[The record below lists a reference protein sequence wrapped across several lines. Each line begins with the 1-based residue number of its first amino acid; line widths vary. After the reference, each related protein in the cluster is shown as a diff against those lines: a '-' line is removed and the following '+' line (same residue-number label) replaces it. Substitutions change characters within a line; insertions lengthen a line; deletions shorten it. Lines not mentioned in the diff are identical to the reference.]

1 MNIEP
6 FVYAIGSI
14 ITVLLTI
21 SLLGKY
27 LSDVFVPEKKE
38 RETGLY
44 QGGESIRSKIHR
56 YRAENFSIT
65 MFFMI
70 LHVIGFMGAT
80 IFVLTKNMVDP
91 INWTT
96 IGFGGILFYTVYL
109 VKKSE
114 GVSDF

>member
-14 ITVLLTI
+14 IAVLLI
-21 SLLGKY
+21 INLLGKY
-27 LSDVFVPEKKE
+27 LSDVFVPETKE
-38 RETGLY
+38 RATGLY
-44 QGGESIRSKIHR
+44 QGGESIKSKIHR
-56 YRAENFSIT
+56 YRAENFSLT

-80 IFVLTKNMVDP
+80 IFVLTQTEVDP

-96 IGFGGILFYTVYL
+96 IGFGGLLFYTIYL

>member
-14 ITVLLTI
+14 ITILVIIT
-21 SLLGKY
+21 LLGKY

-80 IFVLTKNMVDP
+80 IFVLTKTQVNP

-96 IGFGGILFYTVYL
+96 IGFGGLLFYTIYL

-114 GVSDF
+114 GVNDF